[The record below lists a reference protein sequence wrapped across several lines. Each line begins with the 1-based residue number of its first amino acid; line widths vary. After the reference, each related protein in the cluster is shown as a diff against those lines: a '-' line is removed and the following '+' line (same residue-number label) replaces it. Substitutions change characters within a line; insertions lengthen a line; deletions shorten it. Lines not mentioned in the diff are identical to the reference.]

1 MILQNP
7 QISCK
12 YEDRWREFAERVR
25 NSSYKF
31 LTFGGLDKS
40 TNSYYNAIRIRI
52 KYMGQREDME
62 DSYENIRRLML
73 AINKIDGSYY
83 FFARK
88 LGVKENTLALLYA
101 LDDGKPYS
109 QKQICEDWLIPKT
122 TVNTVVKELQ
132 EAGYITLLLEDNTRE
147 KKILLTDSGKS
158 YTEELLKKVYAAEQ
172 EALNRTLQDFPAAFI
187 NAFEYFSKCLCE
199 EFEKQVFEDH
209 DGGKELNV

>member
-1 MILQNP
+1 M
-7 QISCK
+7 
-12 YEDRWREFAERVR
+12 
-25 NSSYKF
+25 
-31 LTFGGLDKS
+31 
-40 TNSYYNAIRIRI
+40 RID
-52 KYMGQREDME
+52 GDME

-101 LDDGKPYS
+101 LDDGKPHS

-199 EFEKQVFEDH
+199 EFEKQVMIMME
-209 DGGKELNV
+209 ERN

>member
-1 MILQNP
+1 MFWQLLC
-7 QISCK
+7 SASHH
-12 YEDRWREFAERVR
+12 R
-25 NSSYKF
+25 SSYKF

-52 KYMGQREDME
+52 KYMEQREDME

-101 LDDGKPYS
+101 LDDGKPHS

-147 KKILLTDSGKS
+147 KKILLTDSGKA

-172 EALNRTLQDFPAAFI
+172 EALNRTLQDFSAAFI

-199 EFEKQVFEDH
+199 EFESH
-209 DGGKELNV
+209 DGEKELNV